1 MKSHKGLFSR
11 FLATRPHRLHFAAH
25 SHHLWPDVTRD
36 AHVAAW
42 DDAAR
47 LIDGK
52 WDHVFG
58 EIVPRAQRH
67 VARLLNLTDPGQIAF
82 APNTHEFVARL
93 LSCLKTRPPAK
104 VVTTD
109 SEFMSFTRQIARSA
123 EAGQVEV
130 VRVPAEPFE
139 TFEARFADTVI
150 EEKPDLVFFSHVF
163 FNSGVIVRELPRI
176 VAAAPKDA
184 LVVVDGYHAF
194 LAVPTDLWALEER
207 AFYLGGGY
215 KYAMTGEGACFLHVP
230 KQTAATPV
238 NTGWFA
244 SFGDLTQGGLSGAA
258 PFSRDG
264 YRFFGA
270 TFDPSALYRF
280 NAVCDLLESEQLD
293 VAGIHARVRA
303 LQTRFVELLASR
315 GDEVAPRASDLIVP
329 ASQLDRLGH
338 FLTFVREDAS
348 EIETRLAARD
358 IVVDYRGNRLRFGF
372 GLYHDEDDLLALVD
386 RLAM

>member
-1 MKSHKGLFSR
+1 MKSHKALFAR
-11 FLATRPHRLHFAAH
+11 FLSSSPHRLHVAAH
-25 SHHLWPDVTRD
+25 SHHLWPDVTRE

-47 LIDGK
+47 LVDAK

-58 EIVPRAQRH
+58 AVLPRAQRN
-67 VARLLNLTDPGQIAF
+67 VARILNLTDSGQIAF
-82 APNTHEFVARL
+82 APNTHEFVARI
-93 LSCLKTRPPAK
+93 LSCLKSRPPAK

-123 EAGQVEV
+123 EAGAVEV

-150 EEKPDLVFFSHVF
+150 EEKPDLVFLSHVF

-184 LVVVDGYHAF
+184 IVVIDGYHAF
-194 LAVPTDLWALEER
+194 MAVPTDLWAIEER

-230 KQTAATPV
+230 KQTPATPV

-244 SFGDLTQGGLSGAA
+244 AFGDLTQGGLSGAA

-280 NAVCDLLESEQLD
+280 NAVCDLFEREQID
-293 VAGIHARVRA
+293 ITTVHARVRA
-303 LQTRFVELLASR
+303 LQKHFVEMLAAR
-315 GDEVAPRASDLIVP
+315 GDKVAPRAEDLILKGT
-329 ASQLDRLGH
+329 QLDRLGH
-338 FLTFVREDAS
+338 FLTFVREDAQ
-348 EIETRLAARD
+348 EIEARLAARD
-358 IVVDYRGNRLRFGF
+358 VVVDYRGDRLRFGF
-372 GLYHDEDDLLALVD
+372 GLYHDEDDLVALVD
-386 RLAM
+386 RLAI